1 MSNETYTDLEQEHL
15 RSKLKYADVKLQLD
29 IIKELVRQ
37 LPNDADLGAKV
48 REFIKLQD
56 NSNDL

>member
-48 REFIKLQD
+48 REFIKLQ
-56 NSNDL
+56 

>member
-15 RSKLKYADVKLQLD
+15 RSKLKYADVKLQLELD

-48 REFIKLQD
+48 REFIKLQ
-56 NSNDL
+56 